1 MKVTYLIILLIAF
14 LSTFSQVQQAGNLF
28 VQNNINVP
36 MQIIQTTNHLNNDDN
51 DNNPLEQQQ
60 LNFIDDNISNINQ
73 SQQNIK
79 SNIQTNNVVSNNR
92 KGLELSFNFSS
103 RSSSSSSNK
112 KTHKHTFH
120 KKLTK
125 FNRNLYGKMTLH
137 KKSKHLVDVC
147 FNWSK

>member
-1 MKVTYLIILLIAF
+1 MKAIYFISFIVVSLT
-14 LSTFSQVQQAGNLF
+14 TFSQQQQQENVF

-36 MQIIQTTNHLNNDDN
+36 MQIIQTTNHLNNDNN

-60 LNFIDDNISNINQ
+60 LNFIDDNVSNINQ
-73 SQQNIK
+73 SQRNIN
-79 SNIQTNNVVSNNR
+79 SNLQTNNVVSNNR
-92 KGLELSFNFSS
+92 KGLELSFDFSS
-103 RSSSSSSNK
+103 RSLSSSSNK
-112 KTHKHTFH
+112 KIHKHTFH

>member
-28 VQNNINVP
+28 VQNNINMPV
-36 MQIIQTTNHLNNDDN
+36 QTIQTANYLNNDDN
-51 DNNPLEQQQ
+51 DSNPVEQQQ
-60 LNFIDDNISNINQ
+60 LNFINDNISNINQ
-73 SQQNIK
+73 LQQNIN
-79 SNIQTNNVVSNNR
+79 SNKQTNDVSNSNG
-92 KGLELSFNFSS
+92 KGFDMSFNFSS
-103 RSSSSSSNK
+103 RSSNSSSNK
-112 KTHKHTFH
+112 KIQRHTFH

>member
-1 MKVTYLIILLIAF
+1 
-14 LSTFSQVQQAGNLF
+14 
-28 VQNNINVP
+28 

>member
-1 MKVTYLIILLIAF
+1 MKAIYF
-14 LSTFSQVQQAGNLF
+14 LSFSLVSITMFSQQQQQNVFALNNLNAP
-28 VQNNINVP
+28 V
-36 MQIIQTTNHLNNDDN
+36 QIIQTSNYLNNDNN
-51 DNNPLEQQQ
+51 DSNPIEQQQ
-60 LNFIDDNISNINQ
+60 VDFIDDNISNINQ
-73 SQQNIK
+73 SQQN
-79 SNIQTNNVVSNNR
+79 SNFNKQTNTLVSNNR
-92 KGLELSFNFSS
+92 KDFDMSFNFSS
-103 RSSSSSSNK
+103 RSSRVSSNK

>member
-1 MKVTYLIILLIAF
+1 MKAIYFISFIVVSLT
-14 LSTFSQVQQAGNLF
+14 TFSQQQQIQQNVF
-28 VQNNINVP
+28 VQNNINIPV
-36 MQIIQTTNHLNNDDN
+36 QITQTTNHLNND
-51 DNNPLEQQQ
+51 NNPFEQQQ

-73 SQQNIK
+73 SQRNIN
-79 SNIQTNNVVSNNR
+79 SNIQANDFASNNK

-112 KTHKHTFH
+112 KMHKHTFH

>member
-36 MQIIQTTNHLNNDDN
+36 MQIIQTANHLNN

-73 SQQNIK
+73 SQRNIN

-92 KGLELSFNFSS
+92 KGLELSFNFLS
-103 RSSSSSSNK
+103 RSLSSSSNK
-112 KTHKHTFH
+112 KKHKHTFH

>member
-28 VQNNINVP
+28 VQNNINLP
-36 MQIIQTTNHLNNDDN
+36 IQSIQTDYYLNNDNN
-51 DNNPLEQQQ
+51 DNNPIEQQQ
-60 LNFIDDNISNINQ
+60 LNFINDNISNINQ
-73 SQQNIK
+73 SQRNIN
-79 SNIQTNNVVSNNR
+79 SNIQTNNAVSNNR

-103 RSSSSSSNK
+103 TSTSSSSNK
-112 KTHKHTFH
+112 KIHKHTFH

-147 FNWSK
+147 FNWGK